1 MSSLTTSQ
9 LAQVKEALACARS
22 GCATLPQLAL
32 AHEAAAGAGLTSVVG
47 ELREH
52 VRRLVPGP
60 VMRTEAK
67 ALGLGILSGML
78 THFLLRSFEKQAKD

>member
-1 MSSLTTSQ
+1 MATLTTSQ
-9 LAQVKEALACARS
+9 VAQVKEALACARS
-22 GCATLPQLAL
+22 GCATLPQLAA
-32 AHEAAAGAGLTSVVG
+32 AHEAASSAGLTSVVG

-67 ALGLGILSGML
+67 ALGLGILSGVL
-78 THFLLRSFEKQAKD
+78 THYLLRSVDRKVES